1 MKNLKPEEMVTL
13 ATLYSVE
20 LSKNCTVKE
29 LQTYR
34 SFYLAVSNNLLT
46 IISEKLNTK

>member
-1 MKNLKPEEMVTL
+1 MKNLKPEEIVTL

-29 LQTYR
+29 MKFFAAASY
-34 SFYLAVSNNLLT
+34 
-46 IISEKLNTK
+46 